1 MGVGH
6 GLQVFVNYIHGNDCA
21 TCYILR
27 DERVYTCV
35 EMVNTSASSS
45 LYCRV
50 LYIVPYLVRSVRAFE
65 VMCIRV
71 FLFHWRYQVLPILP
85 VTNRGNI

>member
-1 MGVGH
+1 M
-6 GLQVFVNYIHGNDCA
+6 
-21 TCYILR
+21 
-27 DERVYTCV
+27 YTCV

-65 VMCIRV
+65 VMCIRGV
-71 FLFHWRYQVLPILP
+71 SFPLAVSGVIDF
-85 VTNRGNI
+85 TGD